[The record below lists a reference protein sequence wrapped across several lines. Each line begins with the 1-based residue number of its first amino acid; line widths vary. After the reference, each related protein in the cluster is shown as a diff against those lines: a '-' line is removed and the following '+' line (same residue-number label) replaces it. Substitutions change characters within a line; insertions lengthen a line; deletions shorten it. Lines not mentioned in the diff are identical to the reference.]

1 MTESDIV
8 EEELP
13 APDPFRILL
22 GQKANGCWLGY
33 GSVLFLEFGERTLA
47 DDLRHHR
54 SGEWSLWCD
63 QVLWRIEQGQR
74 VVAGSEDDRETME
87 TAVAKLNGHTLISA
101 AIDPET
107 RDSVLMFTDDLVLR
121 TFVLTS
127 EEDARWNFRQ
137 GDSEFVLVGPAPPKG
152 SSSATDEDEHGKGA
166 DR

>member
-1 MTESDIV
+1 MV
-8 EEELP
+8 
-13 APDPFRILL
+13 DPFRVLL

-33 GSVLFLEFGERTLA
+33 GSVLFLEFGDRTLA
-47 DDLRHHR
+47 DDLHHRR

-63 QVLWRIEQGQR
+63 QILWRIEQGER
-74 VVAGSEDDRETME
+74 VVGGSEDDRERME
-87 TAVAKLNGHTLISA
+87 AAVAELNGHTLISA
-101 AIDPET
+101 AVDPET
-107 RDSVLMFTDDLVLR
+107 RDSVLTFADDLVLR

-152 SSSATDEDEHGKGA
+152 SSSGSEANEDRKGA